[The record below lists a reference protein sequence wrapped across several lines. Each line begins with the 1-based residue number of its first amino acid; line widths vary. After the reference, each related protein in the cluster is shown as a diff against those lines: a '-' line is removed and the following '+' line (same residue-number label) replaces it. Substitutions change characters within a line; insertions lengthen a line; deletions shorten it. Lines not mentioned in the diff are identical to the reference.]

1 LLLLEK
7 PVSYFWINF
16 ITYFLLAGIF
26 LLGRFLLR
34 CPKLIAGT
42 QAMPFVKENLTH
54 VHCQIIFRRK
64 FVIKNLLLRLGL

>member
-7 PVSYFWINF
+7 PVTYFWINF
-16 ITYFLLAGIF
+16 ITYFLLVGIF
-26 LLGRFLLR
+26 LVGRLLLR

-54 VHCQIIFRRK
+54 VHGQIICHRK
-64 FVIKNLLLRLGL
+64 FVIKNLLLHLGL